1 MRKLLLSSVALLGLT
16 AGATAADLP
25 RRQYVAPVPY
35 VAVPVFT
42 WTGFYV
48 GVNAGGA
55 FRVNDNNN
63 TCVDT
68 FGTGFGDCFGG
79 SGLSVQTANGL
90 APVVPLTGLNTFGFG
105 FNDNRNN
112 DVAFAGGGQIGYN
125 YQFTPGSGWVI
136 GIEADIQ
143 GLAHDNNRN
152 DNFGGFGGLGNNG
165 IFTAAPVA
173 PIAPGSGIANPTG
186 VGNGAL
192 GNVALFNG
200 GLGSL
205 GGSGCGSGSSNGFG
219 NSFGDCR
226 PDWFATV
233 RGKLGYAWDRF
244 LIYGTGG
251 VAFRDDNNRN
261 DCGNGFG
268 CGFGTGL
275 TSGASLV
282 GTGFYVNAASAF
294 AGNLIAPGN
303 TFGFFTDNRNN
314 NNVGW
319 TAGGGLS
326 YAFTNNLVATV
337 EGLYVSFERNRDNF
351 NGALLGGGVVGVSN
365 TGAPVTANQLG
376 FGLDNRRNRDDFAVV
391 RAKLD
396 FKFGGP
402 AGLFGL

>member
-16 AGATAADLP
+16 AAATAADLP
-25 RRQYVAPVPY
+25 RRQYVAPAPY

-42 WTGFYV
+42 WTGFYI
-48 GVNAGGA
+48 GVNAGAA
-55 FRVNDNNN
+55 FRDDNRDN
-63 TCVDT
+63 TCTDT

-90 APVVPLTGLNTFGFG
+90 APVVPLTGLNTFGSG
-105 FNDNRNN
+105 FNNNRN
-112 DVAFAGGGQIGYN
+112 DDAVFAGGGQIGYN

-136 GIEADIQ
+136 GVEADIQ
-143 GLAHDNNRN
+143 GLANDNRN
-152 DNFGGFGGLGNNG
+152 DDFFGGFGGLGTNGG

-200 GLGSL
+200 G
-205 GGSGCGSGSSNGFG
+205 GGGF
-219 NSFGDCR
+219 NNFDRNR

-268 CGFGTGL
+268 CFGFSNGV

-282 GTGFYVNAASAF
+282 GTGFYVNAGSSF
-294 AGNLIAPGN
+294 AGNLVGPSN
-303 TFGFFTDNRNN
+303 TFGFFTDSRNN

-337 EGLYVSFERNRDNF
+337 EGLYVSFDRNRDNF

-365 TGAPVTANQLG
+365 TGAPVLANQVG
-376 FGLDNRRNRDDFAVV
+376 FGFDNNRRNRDDFAVV